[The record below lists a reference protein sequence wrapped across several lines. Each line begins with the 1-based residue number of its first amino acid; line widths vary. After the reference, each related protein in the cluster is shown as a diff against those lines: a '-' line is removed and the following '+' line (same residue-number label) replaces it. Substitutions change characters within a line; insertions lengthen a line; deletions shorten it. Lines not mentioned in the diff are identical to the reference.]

1 MFACSGEGKGF
12 GVHGLGEGQGRGPS
26 VTLLHWLSFDTLN
39 VHLKCAQAVI
49 AGLLLSY
56 HTLNV
61 HFNCV
66 QAVIAGLLL
75 FIGICCQFWSGLNVN
90 DVPLSKLCDSYRY
103 AV

>member
-1 MFACSGEGKGF
+1 MC
-12 GVHGLGEGQGRGPS
+12 
-26 VTLLHWLSFDTLN
+26 TLD
-39 VHLKCAQAVI
+39 
-49 AGLLLSY
+49 
-56 HTLNV
+56 TLNV

-103 AV
+103 ARIIVGQNRPTP